1 MHTCLQGVAD
11 QKTRDWKTCTSSAP
25 FKSGQFPLHS
35 FIILFLVP
43 SFAEVRDYLSTEIC
57 KNLLSGIAVQGY
69 PASRR
74 YKTAS
79 HQNSHMVVQ
88 TASHPDFVCIVHLET
103 GCAVLYRSLPRH
115 SAGHSTVH
123 LILCSDLS
131 IGAPSNRAGL
141 PGMGRRRGK
150 REEEKEQS
158 VTQKM
163 LTRKHSNVFH
173 DSLSVFSL
181 PTRSL
186 FCVRNF

>member
-88 TASHPDFVCIVHLET
+88 TASHPDFICIVSLGNGMCRIVSLTSET
-103 GCAVLYRSLPRH
+103 FCRPQHSPFDLVLRFVYRRP
-115 SAGHSTVH
+115 
-123 LILCSDLS
+123 
-131 IGAPSNRAGL
+131 
-141 PGMGRRRGK
+141 
-150 REEEKEQS
+150 Q
-158 VTQKM
+158 
-163 LTRKHSNVFH
+163 
-173 DSLSVFSL
+173 
-181 PTRSL
+181 
-186 FCVRNF
+186 